1 MKKIA
6 IVGSRNFD
14 ERDAI
19 FEFMRTLHDVEI
31 VSGGAKGVDT
41 IAEEIAKEMGLS
53 TKIFKPDFSR
63 GYHVSAYHERNKQ
76 IVDYADEVHIFWH
89 QPTRG
94 SMSTL
99 SFAKELNKPY
109 FIHEMGGKNG

>member
-1 MKKIA
+1 MKKVA
-6 IVGSRNFD
+6 IVGSRNFTN
-14 ERDAI
+14 RNVI
-19 FEFMRTLHDVEI
+19 IEFMRIMHDVEI
-31 VSGGAKGVDT
+31 VSGGAKGVDA
-41 IAEEIAKEMGLS
+41 IAEEIAKEMGLPV
-53 TKIFKPDFSR
+53 KIFKPDFSK

-99 SFAKELNKPY
+99 RYAKSSGKPY
-109 FIHEMGGKNG
+109 YVHEVK